1 MINTDRHIMKALIL
15 EDNSTLAMSL
25 KKLLEGQGWEVKT
38 SSLWNKVYF
47 DVENDKYQLIL
58 LDILLGDKKGVDILQ
73 FLSEKKLFPR
83 VIAMSAFF
91 KEEVV
96 FKDLSPDLLENCSFL
111 KKPLD
116 EEQLLKLIKP
126 KKETS
131 SQEWGFFFEKAV
143 SSEPLSFYFPE
154 GYVHPS
160 QQLISLLL
168 SAHFKSFTGQLDLKI
183 DGKQG
188 NAIYFYKG
196 NIIRTDSM
204 SQKSFF
210 GEILVEHGLSL
221 TDDVKQ
227 VLEDKSSNK
236 KIGEKLLD
244 KGLLSSQMLDFVL
257 KEQMK
262 IRLSEFMSYSD
273 FELKFNE
280 KDPETFTKKIDV
292 EFAQSDFI
300 EWLADSIQTELKPDF
315 WKSFHFDMSNYKL
328 CKLNPLNLFTV
339 SQKSFLSQYHAFF
352 KSLEAEQSFNKLI
365 KNEQD
370 DKLKFLFFGLLM
382 KSIYLKA
389 ASGKKTLSKKFTF
402 FRNRIVS
409 GSQSEIFKLL
419 GYDSKRTLQLN
430 ELKKNF
436 KEIIPHIHPDFLPK
450 DSEKQMQEDAEE
462 MVQKLNQTYKKLK
475 KKLEGG
481 RTISHV
487 SIKSNMVEVMNSY
500 KEGIDLIQKESYKEA
515 HEILLQIVDHK
526 QAPANTSLYVLW
538 ALLKTQVWDLAE
550 KDKKIGLRVQ
560 KQIDACPI
568 HLRTSYLFWFVK
580 GLFFY
585 SFGNYE
591 KANELFKKTL
601 FIQSSFS
608 PAKLEMMFTK
618 QKIREATKKKG
629 FLSFL
634 KKSS

>member
-1 MINTDRHIMKALIL
+1 MKALIL

-25 KKLLEGQGWEVKT
+25 KKLLEGQGWEVRT
-38 SSLWNKVYF
+38 SALWSKVYV

-58 LDILLGDKKGVDILQ
+58 LDILLADKKGVEILQ

-83 VIAMSAFF
+83 VVAMSAFF
-91 KEEVV
+91 TEEAC
-96 FKDLSPDLLENCSFL
+96 FKDLSPDLLEHCSFL

-116 EEQLLKLIKP
+116 EEKLLQLIKLE
-126 KKETS
+126 KETS

-143 SSEPLSFYFPE
+143 PSEPLSFYFPE
-154 GYVHPS
+154 GEVHPS
-160 QQLISLLL
+160 HQLISLLL
-168 SAHFKSFTGQLDLKI
+168 SAHFKSFTGQLNLKI

-244 KGLLSSQMLDFVL
+244 RGLLSPQMLDFVL

-262 IRLSEFMSYSD
+262 IRLSEFMSYSN
-273 FELKFNE
+273 FELQFKE
-280 KDPETFTKKIDV
+280 KDPEAFTKKVDV
-292 EFAQSDFI
+292 EFSQSDFI
-300 EWLADSIQTELKPDF
+300 EWLADSIQTELNPEF
-315 WKSFHFDMSNYKL
+315 WKSFYFDMKNYKL
-328 CKLNPLNLFTV
+328 CKLNPLNLVTV
-339 SQKSFLSQYHAFF
+339 SQKSFLNQYHAFF
-352 KSLEAEQSFNKLI
+352 KSLEAEQSFDKLI

-382 KSIYLKA
+382 KSIYLKV
-389 ASGKKTLSKKFTF
+389 ASGGKTLPKKFTF
-402 FRNRIVS
+402 FRNRILS
-409 GSQSEIFKLL
+409 GTQSDVFKLL
-419 GYDSKRTLQLN
+419 GYDSKNTLQLS

-436 KEIIPHIHPDFLPK
+436 KEIVPQVHPDFLPK
-450 DSEKQMQEDAEE
+450 DTEEQMKEEAEE
-462 MVQKLNQTYKKLK
+462 MFKRLNQSYKKLK

-481 RTISHV
+481 TV
-487 SIKSNMVEVMNSY
+487 SQVNVQSNMIEVMNSY
-500 KEGIDLIQKESYKEA
+500 KEGIELIQKESYKEA
-515 HEILLQIVDHK
+515 HELFLKIKDHK
-526 QAPANTSLYVLW
+526 KAPANTSLYVLW
-538 ALLKTQVWDLAE
+538 ALLKKQAWDLAD
-550 KDKKIGLRVQ
+550 KDKKVGLSVQ

-585 SFGNYE
+585 GFGNYE

-608 PAKLEMMFTK
+608 PAKLEMMFAK